1 MFSNN
6 NSTIPT
12 FLSQEY
18 SSFEVELV
26 VEDVLVLPIQTVV
39 LDWAPV
45 VAEWWFYPCEDAVG
59 YPPHSED
66 AECPISVT
74 KTVSVERDLENGD
87 IGELVELHP
96 CETAVDQPPALV
108 CIQPSCQ

>member
-45 VAEWWFYPCEDAVG
+45 VAV
-59 YPPHSED
+59 
-66 AECPISVT
+66 
-74 KTVSVERDLENGD
+74 
-87 IGELVELHP
+87 
-96 CETAVDQPPALV
+96 
-108 CIQPSCQ
+108 